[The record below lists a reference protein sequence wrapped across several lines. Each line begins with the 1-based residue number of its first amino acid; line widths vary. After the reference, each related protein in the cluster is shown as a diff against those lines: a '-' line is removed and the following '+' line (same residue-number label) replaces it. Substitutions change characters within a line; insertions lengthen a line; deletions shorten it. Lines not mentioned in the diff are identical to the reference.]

1 MQAVIMAGGRGERL
15 RPLTSLV
22 PKPLVPL
29 FGRPLLHHLLERL
42 KVWGV
47 DDVILTLGYGAEQIR
62 DSVESED
69 FGLNVLTLV
78 EDEPRGTAGG
88 VRSALGL
95 LDETFVVLSGD
106 GLLDVDLA
114 ALVAHHRAEE
124 NAVTMCLARPE
135 SGLQFGLVDADDGG
149 AVQRFV
155 EKPSFAEVFPSQGLN
170 TGVYV
175 LERRA
180 LAVVPEGESWDF
192 SHDLFPHLLERG
204 ARIGGHF
211 ATRYWR
217 DVGNVVSYL
226 EAHWDALAGKI
237 ALNSEELHLAG
248 SADVP
253 GGVRISGPVSLAH
266 DVTFGSDVVITG
278 PVVIGPHVRIDA
290 GVHVSHSVLW
300 NNVHVGHG
308 CRLAQTVVT
317 SHTRISPASHLHG
330 GVSMARSGHPL

>member
-42 KVWGV
+42 RIWGV

-62 DSVESED
+62 ESVESED
-69 FGLNVLTLV
+69 FGLNILTLV
-78 EDEPRGTAGG
+78 EDRPRGTAGG
-88 VRSALGL
+88 VRAALAL
-95 LDETFVVLSGD
+95 LDETFLVLSGD
-106 GLLDVDLA
+106 GLLDVDLG
-114 ALVAHHRAEE
+114 ALVEHHRDEG
-124 NAVTMCLARPE
+124 NAVTLCLARPE
-135 SGLQFGLVDADDGG
+135 SGLQFGLVDADDEG

-155 EKPSFAEVFPSQGLN
+155 EKPRFADVFPSQGLN

-175 LERRA
+175 LEQRA
-180 LAVVPEGESWDF
+180 LATVPEGENWDF

-217 DVGNVVSYL
+217 DVGNVLSYL
-226 EAHWDALAGKI
+226 EAHWDVLDGRIDLA
-237 ALNSEELHLAG
+237 SPELDLVRPDA
-248 SADVP
+248 VP
-253 GGVRISGPVSLAH
+253 EGVRLTGPVSIAPGASFGT
-266 DVTFGSDVVITG
+266 DVLLSG
-278 PVVIGPHVRIDA
+278 PVVIGPNCRIDA
-290 GVHVSHSVLW
+290 GAHLSHTVLW
-300 NNVHVGHG
+300 SGVHVGHG

-317 SHTRISPASHLHG
+317 TNTRISPGAHLHG
-330 GVSMARSGHPL
+330 GVIMARSGHLV

>member
-29 FGRPLLHHLLERL
+29 FGRPLIHHLLERL
-42 KVWGV
+42 KSWGV

-62 DSVESED
+62 DSVESEN
-69 FGLNVLTLV
+69 FGLNLLTLV
-78 EDEPRGTAGG
+78 EDRPRGTAGG
-88 VRSALGL
+88 VRAALGL
-95 LDETFVVLSGD
+95 LDETFLVLSGD

-114 ALVAHHRAEE
+114 SLAAHHRDEG

-135 SGLQFGLVDADDGG
+135 SGLQFGLVDADDEG

-155 EKPSFAEVFPSQGLN
+155 EKPRFADVFPSQGLN

-180 LAVVPEGESWDF
+180 LAAVPEGESWDF

-217 DVGNVVSYL
+217 DVGTILSYL
-226 EAHWDALAGKI
+226 EAHWDVLEGKI
-237 ALNSEELHLAG
+237 ALQSDELHRVGAG
-248 SADVP
+248 EVVP
-253 GGVRISGPVSLAH
+253 GVLFSGSVSVAPGVTL
-266 DVTFGSDVVITG
+266 GSDVVITG
-278 PVVIGPHVRIDA
+278 PVVIGPNVRIDA
-290 GVHVSHSVLW
+290 GAHLSHTVLW
-300 NNVHVGHG
+300 NDVHIGHG
-308 CRLAQTVVT
+308 SRLAQTVVT
-317 SHTRISPASHLHG
+317 AHTRIAPGSHLHG
-330 GVSMARSGHPL
+330 GVIMARMGHLV